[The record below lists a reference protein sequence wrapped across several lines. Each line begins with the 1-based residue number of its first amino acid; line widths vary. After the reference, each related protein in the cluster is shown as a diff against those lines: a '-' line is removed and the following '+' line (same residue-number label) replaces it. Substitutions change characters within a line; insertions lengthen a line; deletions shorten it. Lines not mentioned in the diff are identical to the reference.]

1 MKNMSKVRRAALAAL
16 AAAALM
22 AAAGPASAAIYRFP
36 VDVAKLPDTRVRRL
50 DDGSGGIHGRLRMM
64 LASVRRFSWE
74 GILAE
79 RQPARVQPRDR

>member
-1 MKNMSKVRRAALAAL
+1 M
-16 AAAALM
+16 
-22 AAAGPASAAIYRFP
+22 
-36 VDVAKLPDTRVRRL
+36 
-50 DDGSGGIHGRLRMM
+50 DDGSGGIHGRLKML

>member
-1 MKNMSKVRRAALAAL
+1 MVTVTSLWLPILLAAVLVFL
-16 AAAALM
+16 ASWLIHM
-22 AAAGPASAAIYRFP
+22 LLPYHRT
-36 VDVAKLPDTRVRRL
+36 DVAKLPDTRVRRL